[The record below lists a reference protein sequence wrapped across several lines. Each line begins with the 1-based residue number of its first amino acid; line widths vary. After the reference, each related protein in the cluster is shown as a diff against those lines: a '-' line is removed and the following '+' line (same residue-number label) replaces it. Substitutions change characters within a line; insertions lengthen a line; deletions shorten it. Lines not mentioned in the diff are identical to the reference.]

1 MTERLLE
8 GRTALLTGVGSGLGR
23 GIATSFAA
31 AGANVALVARSN
43 AVPDAL
49 VREVR
54 GAGGTAAFMRGD
66 ITDPASLA
74 TAVHNTI
81 GAFGGID
88 IVVQIAAHGRS
99 HLSRPLDDITLDEWD
114 EHVAVTLTG
123 CYNVAHAAY
132 PALKASGRGRFIAI
146 TSAYGLAGDASNPI
160 YASLKG
166 AIRGFAKSLAK
177 EWGDDGIAVNIF
189 STSSESES
197 STAYFE
203 MHPEAWEGF
212 RAAFPMRRMGNPEI
226 DIAPAI
232 VALAGEQF
240 RFVSGQTIPIDG
252 GFYTTL

>member
-1 MTERLLE
+1 MTQRLLE

-23 GIATSFAA
+23 GIATSFAN
-31 AGANVALVARSN
+31 AGANVALVARSS
-43 AVPDAL
+43 AVPEAL
-49 VREVR
+49 VRDIR
-54 GAGGTAAFMRGD
+54 DAGGSAAYIKGD
-66 ITDPASLA
+66 ITLSDSLA
-74 TAVHNTI
+74 TAVDETV
-81 GAFGGID
+81 AMFGGID
-88 IVVQIAAHGRS
+88 IVVQIAAHGQS
-99 HLSRPLDDITLDEWD
+99 HLARPLDDVTLDEWD
-114 EHVAVTLTG
+114 EHVAVTLSG

-160 YASLKG
+160 YAALKG

-189 STSSESES
+189 SPSSESES
-197 STAYFE
+197 TAAYFKL
-203 MHPEAWEGF
+203 HPEAWEGL
-212 RAAFPMRRMGNPEI
+212 RAAFPMRRMGNPES

-252 GFYTTL
+252 GFYTAL

>member
-43 AVPDAL
+43 AIPDAL
-49 VREVR
+49 VRDIR
-54 GAGGTAAFMRGD
+54 DAGGRAVFIKGD
-66 ITDPASLA
+66 ITDPSSLA
-74 TAVHNTI
+74 TAVDETV
-81 GAFGGID
+81 GTYGGID

-99 HLSRPLDDITLDEWD
+99 NLSRPLEDITLDEWD

-123 CYNVAHAAY
+123 CYTVAHAAY
-132 PALKASGRGRFIAI
+132 PALKASGSGRFIAI

-177 EWGDDGIAVNIF
+177 EWGDDGIAVNVF
-189 STSSESES
+189 APSSESES
-197 STAYFE
+197 SNAYFA

-212 RAAFPMRRMGNPEI
+212 RAAFPMRRMGNPET

>member
-31 AGANVALVARSN
+31 AGANVALVARSS

-49 VREVR
+49 VRDIR
-54 GAGGTAAFMRGD
+54 GADGTASFMKGD

-74 TAVHNTI
+74 TAVEETVRM
-81 GAFGGID
+81 FGGID
-88 IVVQIAAHGRS
+88 IVVQIAAHGQS
-99 HLSRPLDDITLDEWD
+99 HLSRPIDDIAVDEWD

-146 TSAYGLAGDASNPI
+146 TSAYGLAGDANNPI

-177 EWGDDGIAVNIF
+177 EWGDDGIAVNVF
-189 STSSESES
+189 SPSSESES

-212 RAAFPMRRMGNPEI
+212 RAAFPMRRMGSPEF

>member
-1 MTERLLE
+1 MTERLLQ

-31 AGANVALVARSN
+31 AGANVALVARSS

-49 VREVR
+49 ARDIR
-54 GAGGTAAFMRGD
+54 DDGGSAAFMRGD

-74 TAVHNTI
+74 MAVDKTI
-81 GAFGGID
+81 SSFGGID
-88 IVVQIAAHGRS
+88 IVVQIAAHGQS

-189 STSSESES
+189 SPSSESES